1 MIDHSGEYQCQLLL
15 FNSGDVYTLGSALLK
30 NYYAVYDSDSYQFAL
45 GRVVD
50 FDAPPKQPDE
60 PNDIIDDPDSPDSGK
75 EDGSIAHDDVRNGL
89 IFGGIA
95 LVFIIISCIICKKRR
110 DAERN

>member
-1 MIDHSGEYQCQLLL
+1 M
-15 FNSGDVYTLGSALLK
+15 YTLGSALLK

-60 PNDIIDDPDSPDSGK
+60 PNDIIDDPDAPDSGK
-75 EDGSIAHDDVRNGL
+75 EADGSIAHDDVRNGL

-95 LVFIIISCIICKKRR
+95 LVFIILSCIICKKRR